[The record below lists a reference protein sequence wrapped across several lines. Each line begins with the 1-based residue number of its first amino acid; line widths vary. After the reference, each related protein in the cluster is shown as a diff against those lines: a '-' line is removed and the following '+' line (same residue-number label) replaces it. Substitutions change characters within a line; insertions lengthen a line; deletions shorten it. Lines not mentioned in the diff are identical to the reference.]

1 MNFLEILKFN
11 KTESEEIANIL
22 LEENSN
28 TIIAQIGKKFIVNI
42 FLKKCMCS
50 KYINIF
56 VVKKSDKIIGYSILA
71 KKQSFF
77 NHEFSKYKFKIIL
90 SLILKLN
97 FFQLINLILIFIN
110 FDSIIFDK
118 QNIEKVK
125 NSINLTY
132 LAIHKNY
139 RNEKIGRKFLEFIF
153 SFYEKNS
160 LITVETDNKKTLN
173 FYTKYL
179 NFRVIGI
186 RRRLPKKL
194 FLLIRKETN

>member
-1 MNFLEILKFN
+1 
-11 KTESEEIANIL
+11 
-22 LEENSN
+22 
-28 TIIAQIGKKFIVNI
+28 
-42 FLKKCMCS
+42 MCS

-118 QNIEKVK
+118 ENI
-125 NSINLTY
+125 
-132 LAIHKNY
+132 
-139 RNEKIGRKFLEFIF
+139 
-153 SFYEKNS
+153 
-160 LITVETDNKKTLN
+160 
-173 FYTKYL
+173 
-179 NFRVIGI
+179 
-186 RRRLPKKL
+186 
-194 FLLIRKETN
+194 

>member
-1 MNFLEILKFN
+1 MNFHKIVKFK
-11 KTESEEIANIL
+11 KTESEEIANII
-22 LEENSN
+22 LEANNN

-42 FLKKCMCS
+42 FLKRCMCS

-110 FDSIIFDK
+110 S
-118 QNIEKVK
+118 
-125 NSINLTY
+125 
-132 LAIHKNY
+132 
-139 RNEKIGRKFLEFIF
+139 
-153 SFYEKNS
+153 
-160 LITVETDNKKTLN
+160 
-173 FYTKYL
+173 
-179 NFRVIGI
+179 
-186 RRRLPKKL
+186 
-194 FLLIRKETN
+194 